1 MLLKVNDDNLLASNQ
16 KKVTQQHLT
25 MNATDGNFNLSNNM
39 YREST
44 LLSFTAEAN
53 QKDRTVE
60 VVMGGPGPR

>member
-1 MLLKVNDDNLLASNQ
+1 MLLKVNDDNLLASTQ

-25 MNATDGNFNLSNNM
+25 MNATGGNFNLSNNM